1 MKAGA
6 RDAGRLGARIWG
18 RAAGLTA
25 IDHLTVAIPL
35 AWLLVFLALPIA
47 AVAALAIHP
56 LRDSIPPVG
65 PLFTMVDGHPAFHGT
80 TRALRLVL
88 TDGLY
93 LHAFTSALVNAALT
107 ALACV
112 AIGFPFAY
120 AIARAPARHRHFYV
134 LLAVLPFW
142 TSFLLRAYA
151 WIGMLRDSGP
161 LNGALLSLGL
171 IERPLPILYSPAA
184 VLLVMVYSYLPFFV
198 LPMYAVLEKLPAD
211 LLAAAAD
218 LGARPWYVFRTV
230 TVPLSF
236 AGIASGAILVFVP
249 ALGEYVIPELVGN
262 SDTLMIGGI
271 LWDEFFQNRDW
282 PLAATIALYTFG
294 LLMVPALLLRR
305 WLVQLGGFAR

>member
-1 MKAGA
+1 MSA
-6 RDAGRLGARIWG
+6 RDLSLVDRLT
-18 RAAGLTA
+18 L
-25 IDHLTVAIPL
+25 AIPL
-35 AWLLVFLALPIA
+35 TWLLVFLALPIA
-47 AVAALAIHP
+47 AVGALAVHP
-56 LRDSIPPVG
+56 IRDSIPPVG
-65 PLFTMVDGHPAFHGT
+65 PLFTVEDGHVAFHGT
-80 TRALRLVL
+80 ARAFRLVF

-93 LHAFTSALVNAALT
+93 LHAFSSALVNAALT

-120 AIARAPARHRHFYV
+120 AIARAPGRWRNVCV
-134 LLAVLPFW
+134 LLAILPFW

-161 LNGALLSLGL
+161 LNGILLHMGL
-171 IERPLPILYSPAA
+171 IEHPLPMLYSPGA

-198 LPMYAVLEKLPAD
+198 LPMYAVLEKLPPD

-236 AGIASGAILVFVP
+236 TGIASGAILVFVP

-282 PLAATIALYTFG
+282 PLAATIALVTFG
-294 LLMVPALLLRR
+294 LLMLPAVLLRR
-305 WLVQLGGFAR
+305 WLGQLSGFAT

>member
-1 MKAGA
+1 MKSKG
-6 RDAGRLGARIWG
+6 
-18 RAAGLTA
+18 TA
-25 IDHLTVAIPL
+25 SSLLERLTVAIPL
-35 AWLLVFLALPIA
+35 GWLLAFLALPIV

-56 LRDSIPPVG
+56 IRDSIPPVG
-65 PLFTMVDGHPAFHGT
+65 ALFTSDGGHLAFHGT
-80 TRALRLVL
+80 LRAFRMVFS
-88 TDGLY
+88 DALY
-93 LHAFTSALVNAALT
+93 RHAFATALLNAALT
-107 ALACV
+107 AVACV

-120 AIARAPARHRHFYV
+120 AIARAPVKQRPFYL

-142 TSFLLRAYA
+142 TSFLLRTYA
-151 WIGMLRDSGP
+151 WIGILRDSGP
-161 LNGALLSLGL
+161 VNGMLLWMGL
-171 IERPLPILYSPAA
+171 LDRPLPVLYSPAA

-218 LGARPWYVFRTV
+218 LGARPWYIFRTV

-236 AGIASGAILVFVP
+236 TGIASGAILVFVP

-282 PLAATIALYTFG
+282 PLAATIALVTFG
-294 LLMVPALLLRR
+294 LLMVPAVLLRR
-305 WLVQLGGFAR
+305 SLARLSGFQR